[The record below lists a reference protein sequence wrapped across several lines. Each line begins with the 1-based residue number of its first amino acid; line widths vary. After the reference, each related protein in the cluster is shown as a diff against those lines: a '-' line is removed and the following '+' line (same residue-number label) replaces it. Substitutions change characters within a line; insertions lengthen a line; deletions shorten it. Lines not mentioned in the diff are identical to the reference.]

1 MASYLPQPWRRV
13 PTTSALSSISD
24 HHGAGGSEYLNT
36 SLTSGIPS
44 SQSAASGASA
54 ADSPPALSTASAA
67 RSQELELRHLLE
79 GTLANVRGELHL
91 AEEGA
96 KGRGRRPLSGS
107 IPASS
112 TPAPTHGPEEAA
124 ASREGARAIRHDL
137 RRLEDETS
145 AERGDGGQRL
155 VLGERRLSTPSWI
168 LSQRP

>member
-67 RSQELELRHLLE
+67 ARRSSSFGISSRARWRTCE
-79 GTLANVRGELHL
+79 ANFTSPKRAQRV
-91 AEEGA
+91 ASP
-96 KGRGRRPLSGS
+96 PLSGS
-107 IPASS
+107 IPASC

-124 ASREGARAIRHDL
+124 ASRRGHEPSVMTCDASRTK
-137 RRLEDETS
+137 RRQNAAMADSVLSS
-145 AERGDGGQRL
+145 ASAAFD
-155 VLGERRLSTPSWI
+155 PSWI